1 MLVKQIIMCNQFTFS
16 ISFYNRKINQINRFA
31 SYIVVYI
38 DTFYRTWFSNQYD
51 KQWMFIL
58 AAGCCNDSQDCLATH
73 TCRSPVASIGR
84 SIHSKWAGCSFSL
97 LRLIVCCRNKR
108 ATAFAEWVDEIA
120 KVAKPWFRF
129 CVLLT
134 MFPNVQPS
142 PHQIDCLQSVNNGR
156 RVSSWTNNCYKGIV
170 LVVLTMPPDSQQIP
184 CSTDWLSVDKE
195 QSLQSKF
202 MINN

>member
-1 MLVKQIIMCNQFTFS
+1 MILKPIPTTSNGC
-16 ISFYNRKINQINRFA
+16 SFLQLDAVTTHKIA
-31 SYIVVYI
+31 
-38 DTFYRTWFSNQYD
+38 WLL
-51 KQWMFIL
+51 IL
-58 AAGCCNDSQDCLATH
+58 AGV
-73 TCRSPVASIGR
+73 PVATIGR

-129 CVLLT
+129 CVILT

-184 CSTDWLSVDKE
+184 CSTDWLSVDNK
-195 QSLQSKF
+195 QRLQSKF
-202 MINN
+202 VINN